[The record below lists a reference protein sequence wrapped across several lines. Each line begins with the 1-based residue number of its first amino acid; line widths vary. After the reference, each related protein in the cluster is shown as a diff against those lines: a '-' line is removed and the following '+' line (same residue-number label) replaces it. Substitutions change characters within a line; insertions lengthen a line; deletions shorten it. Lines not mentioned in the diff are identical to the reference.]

1 MGYDFQSKSSNNQ
14 RLCRFGGCD
23 PTSPARAHGPHRGA
37 GLLFFPRGERMAK
50 PLKLESLSSRKMN
63 FNLNSRIGSRL
74 YEMQKPDSN
83 TQKVI
88 LSVTTN
94 RIPPFAAI
102 TGQLTK
108 SVGLPR
114 NPSSVGSTF

>member
-1 MGYDFQSKSSNNQ
+1 MTSRAKVQITRGYV
-14 RLCRFGGCD
+14 
-23 PTSPARAHGPHRGA
+23 
-37 GLLFFPRGERMAK
+37 GLEGVTPPVLPERMDLTGERMAK

-63 FNLNSRIGSRL
+63 FNLNSRMRSRL

-94 RIPPFAAI
+94 RIPPFVAI
-102 TGQLTK
+102 IGQLTK